1 MLKIRFKN
9 KKYSAVWLVEPSI
22 GVGRARTNE
31 LVVSAPNVAEKH
43 FVIEVNHEQL
53 ELVNLVPA
61 AAPSVNGQEVVERC
75 ALNARDVISLAGIE
89 LEIIDPKDDSVKPE
103 PAKAKQNTSP
113 RNPATTGWALKAN
126 HTALGNRVYPLKL
139 ENIVGRASEC
149 DVSLAAAHLSRRHA
163 RLDVKDGVL
172 YVQDLG
178 SANGTY
184 LNGKP
189 VTEARVKRGDE
200 LRFDTL
206 SFGVIGPADDMAKT
220 TVRSADKPRAARSAA
235 ARPAGKASPVS
246 SEVPKNTQGE
256 ASDKQQ
262 SHTRPR
268 YATAGMGVLVVL
280 TVVVVAALFLTR
292 G

>member
-22 GVGRARTNE
+22 GIGRAKTNE
-31 LVVSAPNVAEKH
+31 LVVSAPNVADKH
-43 FVIEVNHEQL
+43 LVVEVNHEEL
-53 ELVNLVPA
+53 DLVNLVPGS
-61 AAPSVNGQEVVERC
+61 PVTVNGKKVAERSP
-75 ALNARDVISLAGIE
+75 LKPRDIISLAGVE
-89 LEIIDPKDDSVKPE
+89 LEIIDPKDDSVDTA
-103 PAKAKQNTSP
+103 PARQNTNP

-126 HTALGNRVYPLKL
+126 HTALGNRVYPLKA
-139 ENIVGRASEC
+139 ENIVGRSSDC
-149 DVSLAAAHLSRRHA
+149 DISLAAAHLSRRHA
-163 RLDVKDGVL
+163 RLDVKEGVL
-172 YVQDLG
+172 YVKDLG

-206 SFGVIGPADDMAKT
+206 SFGVIGPADDMSKT
-220 TVRSADKPRAARSAA
+220 SIRSVGKVASSRPASAAPRASQKPAA
-235 ARPAGKASPVS
+235 ASRAAPQRPVS
-246 SEVPKNTQGE
+246 PAEVDEPQAT
-256 ASDKQQ
+256 
-262 SHTRPR
+262 PR

-280 TVVVVAALFLTR
+280 TIIVVVALFVTR